1 MGIAR
6 TRQALDKKKRERA
19 KEDKA
24 LLSFNGPFAASMR
37 YRGPI
42 EGHVFRIG
50 EKGTG
55 YYHDS
60 AVKPE
65 EVRGQEHDE
74 LGKPTGND
82 TELPGTTRCTRAR
95 NAAGIRIRK
104 KNTGNGLKARRAP
117 SASQPKRS

>member
-1 MGIAR
+1 M
-6 TRQALDKKKRERA
+6 
-19 KEDKA
+19 
-24 LLSFNGPFAASMR
+24 
-37 YRGPI
+37 
-42 EGHVFRIG
+42 FRNG

-104 KNTGNGLKARRAP
+104 KNRRKIAGGAP
-117 SASQPKRS
+117 STVSISAETVLKSDRWWTSYGWWAVDSANANAWSTAKDKILALVG